1 MYIYLL
7 IPYFQRLFANATKMS
22 YCPESYREATMNTK
36 EELQTRLDKLRRE
49 YRGVR
54 SMIEM
59 MQKGTDVAALRKL
72 REEKLD
78 PIGRQIREVEAT
90 QRGPEICRTHSEPQR
105 YLLLTEVS

>member
-1 MYIYLL
+1 
-7 IPYFQRLFANATKMS
+7 
-22 YCPESYREATMNTK
+22 MNTK

-59 MQKGTDVAALRKL
+59 MQKGTDVAVVRKM

-78 PIGRQIREVEAT
+78 PIEREIREVEA
-90 QRGPEICRTHSEPQR
+90 RLKEDPSN
-105 YLLLTEVS
+105 